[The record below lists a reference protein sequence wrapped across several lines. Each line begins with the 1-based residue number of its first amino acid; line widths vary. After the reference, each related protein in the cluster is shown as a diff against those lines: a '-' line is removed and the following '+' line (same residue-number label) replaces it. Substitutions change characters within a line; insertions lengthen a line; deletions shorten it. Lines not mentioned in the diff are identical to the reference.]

1 MCVRLELASWEAG
14 RALGCGAMYRSRTAP
29 IILLKSLKII
39 GNGIN
44 GECRQ
49 RTKRTFSVFTGG
61 KSMMQLRWS
70 VTSTSE
76 NDWDTAGCH

>member
-14 RALGCGAMYRSRTAP
+14 RAVGYGAMYRSRTVL
-29 IILLKSLKII
+29 ILLLISLKIV

-49 RTKRTFSVFTGG
+49 RTKRTFSVFTGE
-61 KSMMQLRWS
+61 KSMMQVRRS